1 MLNAPGFNELLE
13 AVPDAVVI
21 VDHEGVIRT
30 VNRQAEDMFGH
41 SRADLLGRPVESL
54 LPERYR
60 ESHVDHRE
68 AYAAHPRTR
77 AMGAGMELFGRR
89 GDGSDFP
96 VEVSLSPMTLDGT
109 PLVISTI
116 RDVTE
121 RKQAEKQLR
130 STAADLTRSNAELEQ
145 FAYVASHDLQEPL
158 RMVAS
163 YTQLLARRYRGKLD
177 SDADEFIGFAV
188 DGALRMQALIN
199 DLLDYSRAGTRPL
212 RLEVVDTNAMVD
224 QVTHDL
230 SSASSLAGATITHDE
245 LPQVVADPTQLHQ
258 VFQNLM
264 ANGVKF
270 HKPNQAPVVHVSGAG
285 QDAMFSF
292 TVEDNGIGIEAQY
305 LERIFTLFQRL
316 HTREEYPGTGIGLA
330 ICKRIVERHGG
341 QISVESAPDV
351 GAKFS
356 FTLPVTRL

>member
-21 VDHEGVIRT
+21 VDHQGTIRT
-30 VNRQAEDMFGH
+30 VNRQAEQLFGH
-41 SRADLLGRPVESL
+41 PRGDLLGRPVEWL
-54 LPERYR
+54 LPDRFRDTHE
-60 ESHVDHRE
+60 HHRE
-68 AYAAHPRTR
+68 VYAEHPRTR
-77 AMGAGMELFGRR
+77 AMGSGLELFGRR
-89 GDGSDFP
+89 GDGSEFP
-96 VEVSLSPMTLDGT
+96 VEVSLSPMTLDET

-121 RKQAEKQLR
+121 RKRAEQQLR

-177 SDADEFIGFAV
+177 ADADEFIGFAV
-188 DGALRMQALIN
+188 EGALRMQALIN

-212 RLEVVDTNAMVD
+212 RLESVDTNTMVD
-224 QVTHDL
+224 QVVHDL
-230 SSASSLAGATITHDE
+230 GSASRMAGATITHDD
-245 LPQVVADPTQLHQ
+245 LPQVIADPTQLRQ
-258 VFQNLM
+258 VFQNLI
-264 ANGVKF
+264 ANGLKF
-270 HKPNQAPVVHVSGAG
+270 HKPQQAPTVHVSGAREG
-285 QDAMFSF
+285 GMVRF
-292 TVEDNGIGIEAQY
+292 TVQDNGIGIDAQY
-305 LERIFTLFQRL
+305 VERIFTLFQRL

-341 QISVESAPDV
+341 QISVESAPDA
-351 GAKFS
+351 GARFS